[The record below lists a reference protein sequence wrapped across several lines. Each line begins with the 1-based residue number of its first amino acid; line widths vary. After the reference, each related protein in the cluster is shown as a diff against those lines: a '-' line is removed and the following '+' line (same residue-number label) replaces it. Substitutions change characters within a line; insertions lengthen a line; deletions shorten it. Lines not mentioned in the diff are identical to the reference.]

1 MDTRTG
7 EHFAWMVFLGCK
19 SYICAVG
26 IGVEN
31 YAKQNKAE
39 DFHEVLVAN
48 LIVNS
53 HFLICKSPY
62 TIE

>member
-1 MDTRTG
+1 
-7 EHFAWMVFLGCK
+7 MVFLGCK